1 MSNIP
6 VPPPL
11 IFPIKFVTLAPKRL
25 KTLNLNQITKDSNY
39 SNNNSDNMNEK
50 KTVFNSDEIININ
63 KEEIYNY
70 LSIQNIPKKI
80 IKKNFTKKEENI
92 YSYIENKNKYTT
104 AYVLYKKFNLEKLND
119 ILSIFYIDEK
129 EQKDKL
135 NFDFICNYEMLFTLN
150 QIYPSQNEIE
160 NILKLKDNTDN
171 FNKIDLLFFCLSKNN
186 KFKIYIEN
194 YIQIINIQ
202 NEIINLNDFYSNLN
216 EIYLNLQS
224 NHKLRYIC
232 KILIEIQNFINKEN
246 KLNIIINNFDFKNIE
261 NIIEMKYKNKKI
273 FDYIMKLYILKFH
286 GENLLNFKDKNI
298 IDNLIEK
305 IFNNKSIKINIDNHL
320 SETYLKYYSSIE
332 SIIKNSIFKE
342 KIKNMFYEDFYQNY
356 INKNLK
362 ENIEK
367 EKIERK
373 KFIDYF
379 VLSDEDFNINLLTI
393 LKIIKKLNDIL
404 SDYFINLNYKIDDKE
419 NYNNINDENKENN
432 INILNNVSI
441 SEKTNLEKIENNI
454 NKNVNNVNKKEII
467 KKGFNVTYQKK
478 VYKYSLLSDKYNL

>member
-6 VPPPL
+6 IPPPL
-11 IFPIKFVTLAPKRL
+11 IFPTKFATIAPKRL
-25 KTLNLNQITKDSNY
+25 KTLNLNQLSKDNNY
-39 SNNNSDNMNEK
+39 LNNDNINKK
-50 KTVFNSDEIININ
+50 KTVFNSDEIINLN

-70 LSIQNIPKKI
+70 LSVQNIPKKI
-80 IKKNFTKKEENI
+80 TKKNVIKNEENI

-104 AYVLYKKFNLEKLND
+104 AFVLYKKYNLEKLND
-119 ILSIFYIDEK
+119 ILTIFYIDEK
-129 EQKDKL
+129 EEKDNMKY
-135 NFDFICNYEMLFTLN
+135 DFICNYEMLFTLN
-150 QIYPSQNEIE
+150 QIYPSPNEIE
-160 NILKLKDNTDN
+160 NILKLKDNIVN

-186 KFKIYIEN
+186 KFKIYIDN

-202 NEIINLNDFYSNLN
+202 NEIINLNEFYSNLN
-216 EIYLNLQS
+216 EIYINLQN

-232 KILIEIQNFINKEN
+232 KILLEIQNFINKEN
-246 KLNIIINNFDFKNIE
+246 KINVIINDFDFKNIE

-273 FDYIMKLYILKFH
+273 FDYIMKLYIFKFH
-286 GENLLNFKDKNI
+286 GENLLNFKDKNL

-305 IFNNKSIKINIDNHL
+305 LINNKSIKANIDNYL
-320 SETYLKYYSSIE
+320 SENYLKYYSSIE
-332 SIIKNSIFKE
+332 SIIKNNNFKK
-342 KIKNMFYEDFYQNY
+342 KIKKMFYEDFYQNY

-404 SDYFINLNYKIDDKE
+404 SDNFLNLNLKIEDNE
-419 NYNNINDENKENN
+419 NYINKNYENKENN
-432 INILNNVSI
+432 INILNNKSI
-441 SEKTNLEKIENNI
+441 SENSNLEKIENNI
-454 NKNVNNVNKKEII
+454 NKNLNNINKKEII

-478 VYKYSLLSDKYNL
+478 VYKYSFLSDKYNL

>member
-6 VPPPL
+6 IPPPL
-11 IFPIKFVTLAPKRL
+11 IFPIKFATIAPKRL
-25 KTLNLNQITKDSNY
+25 KTLNLNQIPKDKNY
-39 SNNNSDNMNEK
+39 SNDDNINKK
-50 KTVFNSDEIININ
+50 KTVFNSDEIINLN

-70 LSIQNIPKKI
+70 LSVQNIPKKI
-80 IKKNFTKKEENI
+80 TKKNFIKNEENI

-104 AYVLYKKFNLEKLND
+104 AYVLYKKYNLEKLND
-119 ILSIFYIDEK
+119 ILSIFYTEEK
-129 EQKDKL
+129 EKKDKL
-135 NFDFICNYEMLFTLN
+135 NYDFICNYEMLFTLN

-160 NILKLKDNTDN
+160 NILKLKDNSDN
-171 FNKIDLLFFCLSKNN
+171 FNKIDFLFFCLSKNN
-186 KFKIYIEN
+186 KFKLYIEN
-194 YIQIINIQ
+194 YIQLINIQ

-216 EIYLNLQS
+216 EIYLNLQN

-246 KLNIIINNFDFKNIE
+246 KINIIINNFDFKNIE

-273 FDYIMKLYILKFH
+273 FDYIMKLYIFKFH

-305 IFNNKSIKINIDNHL
+305 IINNNSIKINIDNHL
-320 SETYLKYYSSIE
+320 SETYLKCYLSIE
-332 SIIKNSIFKE
+332 SIIKNNIFKE

-362 ENIEK
+362 ENIEN

-373 KFIDYF
+373 NFIDYF
-379 VLSDEDFNINLLTI
+379 LLSEENFLSNFLTI
-393 LKIIKKLNDIL
+393 LKIIKKLNDVL
-404 SDYFINLNYKIDDKE
+404 SDYFINLNFKIDDKE
-419 NYNNINDENKENN
+419 NFNNLNYEKKENN
-432 INILNNVSI
+432 INILNNICSG
-441 SEKTNLEKIENNI
+441 EKTNIEKIENNI

-467 KKGFNVTYQKK
+467 KKGFNVNYQKK
-478 VYKYSLLSDKYNL
+478 VYKYSFLSDKYNL